1 MIRLVFVFCLYAV
14 ALGPQF
20 ALAAPPV
27 DALLPQSDWDDEEP
41 LGDSALENEKTLE
54 QLHDLEFSRE
64 AMSVKQAVTSSFI
77 PGAGWGLLYAKKDAQ
92 SVVPFALSAVG
103 YVLGSLFLGGV
114 FSEDSTR
121 ICQHDRDGRV
131 ALDECFRGER
141 APDVSQPDIPNQ
153 TSQDSRDPNRL
164 PYFQTQGAYQLQ
176 DVGKSIDGT
185 KVGSIILIATYVVT
199 TTIGAAWAGNTVGAY
214 NNQLR
219 RDIESTAKNQRST
232 ISPIASVNRG
242 GGQVG
247 FLLEF

>member
-141 APDVSQPDIPNQ
+141 AP
-153 TSQDSRDPNRL
+153 
-164 PYFQTQGAYQLQ
+164 
-176 DVGKSIDGT
+176 
-185 KVGSIILIATYVVT
+185 
-199 TTIGAAWAGNTVGAY
+199 
-214 NNQLR
+214 
-219 RDIESTAKNQRST
+219 
-232 ISPIASVNRG
+232 
-242 GGQVG
+242 
-247 FLLEF
+247 